1 MENIRAFYYDFR
13 NKLIQ
18 IKIDSDISPLKDYQ
32 TKSYDIYS
40 SRIIDYD
47 LMHKSLDNITNKL
60 LNLHCREDRYIYAKL
75 LINNNNAHKT
85 VIEELIDDS
94 FNDKIVLGI
103 DSGIYYIKS
112 ENDISIELKNED
124 YENKRLSHFY
134 KEELIPFENILF
146 NTLYDFGLN
155 IESVG
160 IQRERSEVDL
170 TDIIKSEIGNSP
182 TRSRQFTTKR
192 QTMAIV
198 ELLSKLGINTGNVDK
213 TAIAGFIQFLTG
225 KQSESLPQNTTAYKL
240 IEKKDP
246 DSEKEKN
253 SFNNDCDFVAS
264 YFESVGLISLADKI
278 KRGKV

>member
-60 LNLHCREDRYIYAKL
+60 LN
-75 LINNNNAHKT
+75 HKT

-240 IEKKDP
+240 IERKDP

>member
-134 KEELIPFENILF
+134 NEELIPFENILF

-240 IEKKDP
+240 IERKDP

>member
-1 MENIRAFYYDFR
+1 MEIMRSLANTPFIIV
-13 NKLIQ
+13 NK
-18 IKIDSDISPLKDYQ
+18 
-32 TKSYDIYS
+32 
-40 SRIIDYD
+40 
-47 LMHKSLDNITNKL
+47 
-60 LNLHCREDRYIYAKL
+60 
-75 LINNNNAHKT
+75 
-85 VIEELIDDS
+85 
-94 FNDKIVLGI
+94 
-103 DSGIYYIKS
+103 
-112 ENDISIELKNED
+112 
-124 YENKRLSHFY
+124 
-134 KEELIPFENILF
+134 ELIPFENILF

-240 IEKKDP
+240 IERKDP

>member
-112 ENDISIELKNED
+112 ENDISIELKKAD
-124 YENKRLSHFY
+124 YEKNRLSPFY
-134 KEELIPFENILF
+134 KEELIPFENIRF

-240 IEKKDP
+240 IERKDP